1 MLSSNLLALAI
12 TFILALIWL
21 RINDFM
27 AHQGWVSSD
36 LSRKLIHIGTGPLF
50 VLCWLLFNNQG
61 SARFL
66 AACVPL
72 AITFQFILVGA
83 GLWKDPDAVKAMS
96 RSGERSEILRGPL
109 FYGIVFVVLTIIFWK
124 ESPIGIIALMLL
136 CGGDGF
142 ADVIGTRLRSGKLPW
157 SKRKSWMGTI
167 AMFVGGVAFS
177 LIILE
182 VFILAGVFQ
191 GPLANYLLP
200 VIVIAAVGTL
210 VESLPLA
217 DLDNITVP
225 ITAVALG
232 LLFF

>member
-1 MLSSNLLALAI
+1 
-12 TFILALIWL
+12 
-21 RINDFM
+21 
-27 AHQGWVSSD
+27 
-36 LSRKLIHIGTGPLF
+36 
-50 VLCWLLFNNQG
+50 
-61 SARFL
+61 
-66 AACVPL
+66 
-72 AITFQFILVGA
+72 
-83 GLWKDPDAVKAMS
+83 
-96 RSGERSEILRGPL
+96 
-109 FYGIVFVVLTIIFWK
+109 
-124 ESPIGIIALMLL
+124 
-136 CGGDGF
+136 
-142 ADVIGTRLRSGKLPW
+142 
-157 SKRKSWMGTI
+157 MGTI